1 MKKRFITLFLL
12 SILTFHAVW
21 SENENRTPGVDA
33 PDWENHHV
41 LHINREP
48 ARAAFIAFSQQP
60 GDCSLTLNGN
70 WKFHWSP
77 TPEGRIADFFTP
89 KFDDSSWKDFPVPA
103 NWEVNG
109 FGTPIYV
116 SSGYPFK
123 IDPPR
128 VTSTPNE
135 KYTAFKER
143 NPTVNIAVRSR
154 CLPTGNLTGRF
165 SCVSMVFKVHFTSG
179 SMVNGWDTAREAW
192 NRVSLM

>member
-1 MKKRFITLFLL
+1 MRRHLSIILFLL
-12 SILTFHAVW
+12 FVFALKAQQ
-21 SENENRTPGVDA
+21 

-48 ARAAFIAFSQQP
+48 ARAAFIAFAQQP
-60 GDCSLTLNGN
+60 GDRSLTLNGN

-77 TPEGRIADFFTP
+77 TPAGRIADFFTP

-116 SSGYPFK
+116 SSGYSFK

-128 VTSTPNE
+128 VTSIPNE

-143 NPTVNIAVRSR
+143 NPTGQYRRSFT
-154 CLPTGNLTGRF
+154 LPANWTSTGQVFLRF
-165 SCVSMVFKVHFTSG
+165 DGVQSAFYVWINGKRVGVQSG
-179 SMVNGWDTAREAW
+179 KHGAK
-192 NRVSLM
+192 